1 MEDLLER
8 VVAIAD
14 AFDRADVPHSFGG
27 AIALGFYAEV
37 RLTHDIDI
45 NVYLGVDG
53 ADRALES
60 LSALGVPEAT
70 ASQREAIRRDGQTRL
85 RWDRIPIDLFF
96 SNLDFH
102 RSCAE
107 RRRPYDLL
115 GRAISVLS
123 PEDLIVCKVAFGRA
137 KDALDVR
144 NLLRA
149 QGTAIDLAYVRRWV
163 GEIVAADAP
172 SVRDLERAIAEHD
185 ASSKPRA
192 R

>member
-14 AFDRADVPHSFGG
+14 AFDRTAVPHSFGG

-37 RLTHDIDI
+37 RLTHDIDL
-45 NVYLGVDG
+45 NVYLGVDD
-53 ADRALES
+53 ADRALAS
-60 LSALGVPEAT
+60 LHALGIPDAS
-70 ASQREAIRRDGQTRL
+70 ASQRADILRDGQTRL

-107 RRRPYDLL
+107 RRRRFDLL
-115 GRAISVLS
+115 GREIAVLS

-137 KDALDVR
+137 KDAIDVR
-144 NLLRA
+144 TMVHTLAAEL
-149 QGTAIDLAYVRRWV
+149 DEAYVRRWV
-163 GEIVAADAP
+163 SEIVDADAP
-172 SVRDLERAIAEHD
+172 AVRDLELALRGSATG
-185 ASSKPRA
+185 
-192 R
+192 

>member
-14 AFDRADVPHSFGG
+14 AFDRAGVPHSFGG

-45 NVYLGVDG
+45 NVYLGVDD

-60 LSALGVPEAT
+60 LYALGVPI
-70 ASQREAIRRDGQTRL
+70 ASPGQRDDIRRDGQTRL
-85 RWDRIPIDLFF
+85 RWDHIPIDLFF
-96 SNLDFH
+96 WNLDFH

-107 RRRPYDLL
+107 RRRLYDLL
-115 GRAISVLS
+115 GREIAVLS

-137 KDALDVR
+137 KDAIDIRGMIRSVGAELD
-144 NLLRA
+144 
-149 QGTAIDLAYVRRWV
+149 IAYVRRWV
-163 GEIVAADAP
+163 TEIVATDAP
-172 SVRDLERAIAEHD
+172 AVRDLERALDD
-185 ASSKPRA
+185 AASA
-192 R
+192 G